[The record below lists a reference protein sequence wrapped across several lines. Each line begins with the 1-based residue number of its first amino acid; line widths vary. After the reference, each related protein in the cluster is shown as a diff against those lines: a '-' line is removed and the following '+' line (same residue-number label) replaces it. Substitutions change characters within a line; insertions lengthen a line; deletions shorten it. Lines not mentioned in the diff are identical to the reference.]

1 MAKCFGG
8 KIVWILSNAN
18 FLELDMGQMI
28 HFTSA
33 DGAQIAAYEAAP
45 NGTPQ
50 GAVVVL
56 QEIFGLNGHIRNV
69 ADGYAKEGY
78 FVIAPAMFHRVA
90 AGTELG
96 YTPDDMPKGFALKA
110 AAEALLPQLLGDVQ
124 AAIDHAARAGK
135 AAGAPKSLK
144 VGIVGYCWGG
154 LMSWRAA
161 QKLQGLAAS
170 APYYGGGMTKEL
182 SGELHCLVMAHL
194 SDRDDYVPMDGVAEL
209 QKAYPQAT
217 VHIYPAKHGFNCDE
231 RASYDAPSSQLARER
246 TLAFFAQHLA

>member
-1 MAKCFGG
+1 
-8 KIVWILSNAN
+8 
-18 FLELDMGQMI
+18 MGQMI
-28 HFTSA
+28 HLTSA

-45 NGTPQ
+45 AGAPK

-56 QEIFGLNGHIRNV
+56 QEIFGLNGHVRNV
-69 ADGYAKEGY
+69 ADGYAQAGY

-96 YTPDDMPKGFALKA
+96 YTPDDMPKGFALKN

-154 LMSWRAA
+154 LMSWRTA
-161 QKLQGLAAS
+161 QKLQGLSAS
-170 APYYGGGMTKEL
+170 APYYGGGMHKEL
-182 SGELHCLVMAHL
+182 GEKLNCPVMAHL
-194 SDRDDYVPMDGVAEL
+194 SDCDDYVPMDGVAEL
-209 QKAYPQAT
+209 QKAYPQAI
-217 VHIYPAKHGFNCDE
+217 VHVYAAKHGFNCDE
-231 RASYDAPSSQLARER
+231 RASYDAPSARLALER
-246 TLAFFAQHLA
+246 TLTFFDQHLSS

>member
-1 MAKCFGG
+1 MA
-8 KIVWILSNAN
+8 
-18 FLELDMGQMI
+18 QMI
-28 HFTSA
+28 HLTSA
-33 DGAQIAAYEAAP
+33 DGAQIAAYEA
-45 NGTPQ
+45 TPTDTPL

-56 QEIFGLNGHIRNV
+56 QEIFGLNSHIKSV
-69 ADGYAKEGY
+69 ADGYAQAGY
-78 FVIAPAMFHRVA
+78 YVIAPAMFHRVA

-96 YTPDDMPKGFALKA
+96 YTSADMTQGMALKA
-110 AAEALLPQLLGDVQ
+110 AAEGLLPLLLGDVQ

-144 VGIVGYCWGG
+144 VGVVGYCWGG

-161 QKLQGLAAS
+161 QRLQGVSAS

-182 SGELHCLVMAHL
+182 DLPLQCPTIAHL
-194 SDRDDYVPMDGVAEL
+194 SDNDDYVPMDGVAEL

-217 VHIYPAKHGFNCDE
+217 VYIYPAKHGFNCDE
-231 RASYDAPSSQLARER
+231 RASYDAPSATLARDR

>member
-1 MAKCFGG
+1 
-8 KIVWILSNAN
+8 
-18 FLELDMGQMI
+18 MGNMI
-28 HFTSA
+28 HLTSA

-45 NGTPQ
+45 AGAPK

-56 QEIFGLNGHIRNV
+56 QEIFGLNQHIRNV
-69 ADGYAKEGY
+69 ADGYAQAGY

-96 YTPDDMPKGFALKA
+96 YSADDMPKGFALKT

-124 AAIDHAARAGK
+124 AAIDHAARGGK
-135 AAGAPKSLK
+135 AAGAPKIHK

-170 APYYGGGMTKEL
+170 APYYGGGMHKEL
-182 SGELHCLVMAHL
+182 SAPLQCPTMAHL
-194 SDRDDYVPMDGVAEL
+194 SDCDDYVPMDGVAEL

-217 VHIYPAKHGFNCDE
+217 VHIYSAKHGFNCDE
-231 RASYDAPSSQLARER
+231 RASYDAPSAKLARER
-246 TLAFFAQHLA
+246 TLAFFGQHLA

>member
-1 MAKCFGG
+1 
-8 KIVWILSNAN
+8 
-18 FLELDMGQMI
+18 MGQMI
-28 HFTSA
+28 HYTSA
-33 DGAQIAAYEAAP
+33 DGAQIAAYEALPEGSAK
-45 NGTPQ
+45 

-56 QEIFGLNGHIRNV
+56 QEIFGLNRHIRNV
-69 ADGYAKEGY
+69 ADAYAQAGY
-78 FVIAPAMFHRVA
+78 FVIAPALFHRVG

-96 YTPDDMPKGFALKA
+96 YTADDMPKGFALKA
-110 AAEALLPQLLGDVQ
+110 AAEALQPLLLGDVQ
-124 AAIDHAARAGK
+124 AAIDYAARAGK

-170 APYYGGGMTKEL
+170 APYYGGGMHKEL
-182 SGELHCLVMAHL
+182 DSALHCPVMAHL
-194 SDRDDYVPMDGVAEL
+194 SDQDDYVPMDGVAAL

-217 VHIYPAKHGFNCDE
+217 LHIYNAKHGFNCDE
-231 RASYDAPSSQLARER
+231 RASYDAPSAKLARER

>member
-1 MAKCFGG
+1 
-8 KIVWILSNAN
+8 
-18 FLELDMGQMI
+18 MGQMM
-28 HFTSA
+28 HLTSA
-33 DGAQIAAYEAAP
+33 DGAQIAAYEALPA
-45 NGTPQ
+45 GQAQ

-69 ADGYAKEGY
+69 ADGYAQAGY

-96 YTPDDMPKGFALKA
+96 YAPSDMQQGMALKA
-110 AAEALLPQLLGDVQ
+110 SSEALLPQLLGDVQ
-124 AAIDHAARAGK
+124 AAIDHAARAGQ

-170 APYYGGGMTKEL
+170 APYYGGGMHKEL
-182 SGELHCLVMAHL
+182 AAPLNCPVMAHL
-194 SDRDDYVPMDGVAEL
+194 SDCDDYVPMEGVAQL
-209 QKAYPQAT
+209 KAAYPLAA
-217 VHIYPAKHGFNCDE
+217 VHVYPAKHGFNCDE
-231 RASYDAPSSQLARER
+231 RASFDQASATLARER
-246 TLAFFAQHLA
+246 TLTFFAQHLSAVG